1 MLTTDVEVIGIPN
14 PLGNKPRAIGRP
26 RAFNVEQALDRAL
39 EVFWRK
45 GYEGATLCDL
55 TGAMGIKP
63 PSLYAAFGNK
73 EGLFRK
79 ALDRYAET
87 RADFE
92 RAALAKPKLK
102 DAIGT
107 LLKGTADFLTEK
119 CNPAG
124 CLLVQGI
131 AGAGEHDKCISDEL
145 CTRRAA
151 SEKMVRERLKRAK
164 AEGELPRGADPAALA
179 RFVATVTQ
187 GMSVQAKAGATRA
200 ELRRVAETALRAFAG
215 AG

>member
-1 MLTTDVEVIGIPN
+1 MSGDSSV
-14 PLGNKPRAIGRP
+14 AIGRP
-26 RAFNVEQALDRAL
+26 RAFDVNQALDRAL

-45 GYEGATLCDL
+45 GYEGSTLCDL
-55 TGAMGIKP
+55 TEAMGINP

-73 EGLFRK
+73 EGLFRQ

-87 RADFE
+87 RAGFVRE
-92 RAALAKPKLK
+92 ALAKPKLK
-102 DAIGT
+102 DAMAA
-107 LLKGTADFLTEK
+107 LLIGTADFLTEK

-145 CTRRAA
+145 CARRAA

-164 AEGELPRGADPAALA
+164 AEGDIPKDADPAALA

-187 GMSVQAKAGATRA
+187 GMSVQAKAGASRP
-200 ELRRVAETALRAFAG
+200 ELRRVAETALRAFPK
-215 AG
+215 

>member
-1 MLTTDVEVIGIPN
+1 MSGDSPV
-14 PLGNKPRAIGRP
+14 AIGRP
-26 RAFNVEQALDRAL
+26 RNFDVNQALDRAL

-55 TGAMGIKP
+55 TAAMGINP

-73 EGLFRK
+73 EGLFRR

-87 RADFE
+87 RAQFVHD
-92 RAALAKPKLK
+92 ALAKPKVR
-102 DAIGT
+102 DAVAA

-131 AGAGEHDKCISDEL
+131 AGAGEHDECIKDEL
-145 CTRRAA
+145 CARRAA
-151 SEKMVRERLKRAK
+151 TEQLVRERLKRAK
-164 AEGELPRGADPAALA
+164 AEGDLPKQADPAALA

-200 ELRRVAETALRAFAG
+200 ELRRVAETALSALPN
-215 AG
+215 